1 MARTTAHTEAKVQ
14 LEPELLFSNV
24 CFQNGCIYHSMG
36 HASTASQRG
45 STRMK
50 DGTNTAEGPNM
61 GRLVRAGSKVPLEE
75 RNMNSLGFHNKPH
88 PWWSWYLQTGE
99 QLPFTTES

>member
-1 MARTTAHTEAKVQ
+1 MFAARMAAYTIQWAMCQ
-14 LEPELLFSNV
+14 LP
-24 CFQNGCIYHSMG
+24 HK
-36 HASTASQRG
+36 QRV

-50 DGTNTAEGPNM
+50 DGTNTAEGLNM